1 MADHPAAAP
10 GQRAA
15 PPSVLVVLTTGRTSY
30 RQAASSL
37 RLNIERWKPD
47 AARIDL
53 MVSFDAASCRPSR
66 HRIRS

>member
-1 MADHPAAAP
+1 
-10 GQRAA
+10 
-15 PPSVLVVLTTGRTSY
+15 VVLTTGRTSY